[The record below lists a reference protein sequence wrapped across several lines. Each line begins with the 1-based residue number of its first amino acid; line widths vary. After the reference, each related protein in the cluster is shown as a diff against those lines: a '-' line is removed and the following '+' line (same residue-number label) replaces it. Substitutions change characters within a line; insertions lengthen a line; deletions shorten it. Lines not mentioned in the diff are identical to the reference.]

1 MAASTVLG
9 VGSERLLLGQ
19 GAGPYQPSPGFN
31 WAKHFIYQFVI
42 SPWSAG
48 ACSLIR
54 KSPGSALRLAAE
66 LRFLRN

>member
-1 MAASTVLG
+1 MAARTVLG

-19 GAGPYQPSPGFN
+19 GAGPYQASPGFN
-31 WAKHFIYQFVI
+31 WAKHFVYQFVI

-48 ACSLIR
+48 AHNLIR
-54 KSPGSALRLAAE
+54 KSAGSGLRLAAE